1 MKRLHFLLL
10 GLLVSLTIAAV
21 SPTLPPTRLIAG
33 NSSVTIVTNGV
44 NNFTLTAGGGNPAT
58 NLVVRQSSGN
68 ALTVNTNVLVVA
80 TNKVGFGNAVPLA
93 PIHVGDYTAMG
104 SADAQVLIAREVSNG
119 SGSGNAHAFADNT
132 LVQRSGSIGY
142 NSFDAKAIFGGGVD
156 YDHYAGYQSRLSY
169 NNTPGVMLNYYGYHD
184 ALSVGSGTVKTNFG
198 VYLLDPAGGGVVE
211 ENYGVYIA
219 PKNVGTVANYSI
231 YADGTNKSVFGGTVK
246 VGQLQF
252 SATAAGAADV
262 GVFRYSG
269 DVIEINNGTIGNR
282 RDLMLRALW
291 DAGGNQVVSAR
302 QAAVADAA
310 GGAVIDVEARAA
322 LNDLLAKLRT
332 HGLIAP

>member
-1 MKRLHFLLL
+1 MKHTLLL
-10 GLLVSLTIAAV
+10 LALAVPAFGAATFTPV
-21 SPTLPPTRLIAG
+21 PRGINPSQFDNTGSIKSGATL
-33 NSSVTIVTNGV
+33 
-44 NNFTLTAGGGNPAT
+44 T

-80 TNKVGFGNAVPLA
+80 TNKVGFGTALPLA
-93 PIHVGDYTAMG
+93 PIHVGAYTAMG
-104 SADAQVLIAREVSNG
+104 SVDAQVLIAREVSNG

-198 VYLLDPAGGGVVE
+198 VYLLDPAGGGIVE

-231 YADGTNKSVFGGTVK
+231 YADGTNKSVFGGPVK
-246 VGQLQF
+246 MGQLQF

-262 GVFRYSG
+262 GLVRYAPDLLMVSDG
-269 DVIEINNGTIGNR
+269 GTSAR
-282 RDLMLRALW
+282 RDLMLRELW
-291 DAGGNQVVSAR
+291 DIGGNKVVGSR

-310 GGAVIDVEARAA
+310 GGVVIDAEARAA

>member
-1 MKRLHFLLL
+1 M
-10 GLLVSLTIAAV
+10 
-21 SPTLPPTRLIAG
+21 
-33 NSSVTIVTNGV
+33 
-44 NNFTLTAGGGNPAT
+44 
-58 NLVVRQSSGN
+58 VRQSSGN

-80 TNKVGFGNAVPLA
+80 TNKVGFGTALPLA
-93 PIHVGDYTAMG
+93 PIHVGAYTAMG
-104 SADAQVLIAREVSNG
+104 SVDAQVLIAREVSNG

-198 VYLLDPAGGGVVE
+198 VYLLDPAGGGIVE

-231 YADGTNKSVFGGTVK
+231 YADGTNKSVFGGPVK
-246 VGQLQF
+246 MGQLQF

-262 GVFRYSG
+262 GLVRYAPDLLMVSDG
-269 DVIEINNGTIGNR
+269 GTSAR
-282 RDLMLRALW
+282 RDLMLRELW
-291 DAGGNQVVSAR
+291 DIGGNKVVGSR

-310 GGAVIDVEARAA
+310 GGVVIDAEARAA